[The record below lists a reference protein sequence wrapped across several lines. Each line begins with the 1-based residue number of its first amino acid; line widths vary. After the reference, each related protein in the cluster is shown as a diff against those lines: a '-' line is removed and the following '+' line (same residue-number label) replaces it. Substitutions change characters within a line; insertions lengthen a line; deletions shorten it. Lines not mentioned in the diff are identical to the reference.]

1 MNVTRLCFM
10 ILLSCVFTIL
20 PVISSSAQEPYA
32 ILAVPIPFDFLNPGA
47 RSLAL
52 GGAFTGLADEATA
65 AFTNPAGLVQLS
77 RPEVSLEGR
86 YRGLIGSFLERGRFG
101 GGTVTGV
108 GIDIP
113 RP

>member
-1 MNVTRLCFM
+1 MNLTRLPFM

-20 PVISSSAQEPYA
+20 PVISSAQEPYA

-52 GGAFTGLADEATA
+52 GGAFTGLADDATV

-77 RPEVSLEGR
+77 RPEVSLGR
-86 YRGLIGSFLERGRFG
+86 AFLTASVVVRF
-101 GGTVTGV
+101 
-108 GIDIP
+108 
-113 RP
+113 